1 MASIVQEHVANLN
14 QCPSNIL
21 TQSIEMCLSV
31 HLVFGSPV
39 RRGKRN
45 EYLLKSKQVL
55 LSVELQLLGKDILSY
70 NLSIIQGTRELIDL
84 YKSML

>member
-21 TQSIEMCLSV
+21 IQSIEMCLSV
-31 HLVFGSPV
+31 HLVFGSPAS
-39 RRGKRN
+39 RRKRIFI
-45 EYLLKSKQVL
+45 KIQASF
-55 LSVELQLLGKDILSY
+55 LSVELKLLGKDILSY